1 MHRKTEE
8 LIINTITDWL
18 SGLPGQALI
27 SGVLAGVAQGAS
39 VASELLHHGVETAL
53 VDGRH
58 HLKRHLERASRREC
72 SVESD
77 DDQPIGHEAVL
88 MAEIAQLE
96 ADLKSKLRV
105 VQMQERLA
113 ELKAEIA
120 GVDAVDR
127 LVTKE
132 DSDA

>member
-27 SGVLAGVAQGAS
+27 GGVLTGVAQGAT
-39 VASELLHHGVETAL
+39 VASELFHHGVETAL

-58 HLKRHLERASRREC
+58 HLKRHLERANRRE
-72 SVESD
+72 SPELD
-77 DDQPIGHEAVL
+77 DDQPVGHEAVL

-105 VQMQERLA
+105 VQMREKIS
-113 ELKAEIA
+113 ELKSEIA
-120 GVDAVDR
+120 GVDRLSAEAVP
-127 LVTKE
+127 
-132 DSDA
+132 